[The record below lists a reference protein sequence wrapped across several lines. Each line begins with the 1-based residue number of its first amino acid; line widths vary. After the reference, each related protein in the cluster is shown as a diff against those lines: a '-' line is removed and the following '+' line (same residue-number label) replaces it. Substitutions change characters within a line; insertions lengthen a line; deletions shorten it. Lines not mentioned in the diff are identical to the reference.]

1 MATELKEL
9 MDTLDPSREKIFF
22 LTTKC
27 LDYVSSD
34 PSNMQKLIE
43 IWTKSIETSPYRL
56 PLLFLCND
64 LIRTQENLRPLFQ
77 LSLSRA
83 IFLASVDFNSI
94 SDIRK
99 LLKIWGDFQI
109 FTKGILSDWEKI
121 CLRGEQMGSITDRRN
136 FLYIISLGK
145 RLKNLKSLETKV
157 EKKIEDFYL
166 EHKAR
171 EELIREIVSCMKKV
185 FHGQLETSICLG
197 MISSKGV
204 S

>member
-9 MDTLDPSREKIFF
+9 MDSLDPSREKIFF

-27 LDYVSSD
+27 LEYVSSD
-34 PSNMQKLIE
+34 PLNVQKLIE
-43 IWTKSIETSPYRL
+43 IWTKSIETCPYRL

-83 IFLASVDFNSI
+83 IYLASVDFNAI

-109 FTKGILSDWEKI
+109 FPKGILSDWEKI
-121 CLRGEQMGSITDRRN
+121 CSRGEQAGSITDRRN
-136 FLYIISLGK
+136 FSYIISLGK
-145 RLKNLKSLETKV
+145 KLKKVKILESKE
-157 EKKIEDFYL
+157 EKKIEDLYI
-166 EHKAR
+166 EYKAR

-197 MISSKGV
+197 MISSKGN